1 MPLIPQQDIVSVED
15 QSFEKAIENLQVA
28 LESYPPVRIVTIS
41 LSCSGLFH
49 RLVAVIETV

>member
-1 MPLIPQQDIVSVED
+1 MPLIPQQDVVTVED
-15 QSFEKAIENLQVA
+15 QSFEKAIENLRGA

-49 RLVAVIETV
+49 RLVAVVETV